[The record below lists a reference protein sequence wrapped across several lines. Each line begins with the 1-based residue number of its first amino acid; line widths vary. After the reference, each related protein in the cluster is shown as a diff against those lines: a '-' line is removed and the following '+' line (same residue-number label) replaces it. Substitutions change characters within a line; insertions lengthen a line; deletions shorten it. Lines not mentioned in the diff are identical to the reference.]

1 MKRTKRNR
9 RIDFI
14 AFVICMVLFAVT
26 LSVGIFRQYQ
36 GYLQLKQEQIQVL
49 AEIEQEKEKK
59 AQYESNKEYY
69 QSDAYIEKVAREQLG
84 LLKSNEVLYINR
96 GK

>member
-1 MKRTKRNR
+1 MRRAKEK
-9 RIDFI
+9 RIDHFI
-14 AFVICMVLFAVT
+14 LVICMFLFIGT

-36 GYLQLKQEQIQVL
+36 GYLDLKQEQTKIL
-49 AEIEQEKEKK
+49 AQIKEEQEKK
-59 AQYESNKEYY
+59 AEYENNKEYY